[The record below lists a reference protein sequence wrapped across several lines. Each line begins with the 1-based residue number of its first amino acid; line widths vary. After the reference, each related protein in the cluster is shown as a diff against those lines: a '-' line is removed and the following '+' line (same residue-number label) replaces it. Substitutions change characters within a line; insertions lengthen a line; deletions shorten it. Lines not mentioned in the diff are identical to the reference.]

1 MSAEPR
7 CAFRIPRGLPG
18 PCPRAPPG
26 HTSLVLERAHG
37 PRQVANLPLDP
48 PAFRCLLRPPL
59 VTPPPPTGRPPPT
72 AWAQR
77 RDRLFLTLDI
87 IDAKARIWKE
97 GARKLTEMDSDRP
110 DVPARGTAGGGGGG
124 AFAESHHRPRSF
136 RKSHREGGG
145 GHVYFAP
152 SLPPFGRDRPP
163 TGLPNRLSF
172 PPHTSPPPSLSPQ
185 GAKLRVEPATRLV
198 FECSGSAAG
207 ATVPYRLELPLRGAL
222 DPAQARITA
231 VGPRQVNK
239 DRGGG
244 GGSKGAIPVG
254 GGHTAPPAL
263 PPPSPASSASSRPA
277 TAAGTATLPPMCRTP
292 DPVPELPPPPP
303 PPPKVTLVA
312 MKAAAGPHWDRL
324 LEAGGKPP
332 SHIKVCRERES

>member
-145 GHVYFAP
+145 GARLLR
-152 SLPPFGRDRPP
+152 SLPPSVRERQAAHRVAQPSQ
-163 TGLPNRLSF
+163 LPAS
-172 PPHTSPPPSLSPQ
+172 H
-185 GAKLRVEPATRLV
+185 
-198 FECSGSAAG
+198 
-207 ATVPYRLELPLRGAL
+207 
-222 DPAQARITA
+222 
-231 VGPRQVNK
+231 
-239 DRGGG
+239 
-244 GGSKGAIPVG
+244 
-254 GGHTAPPAL
+254 L
-263 PPPSPASSASSRPA
+263 PPPLPFLPRAPSSAWSPRRAWCLSAAAARPGRPCPTASSCRSGGRWTRRRRASRPW
-277 TAAGTATLPPMCRTP
+277 GR
-292 DPVPELPPPPP
+292 
-303 PPPKVTLVA
+303 
-312 MKAAAGPHWDRL
+312 GR
-324 LEAGGKPP
+324 
-332 SHIKVCRERES
+332 